1 MRRSIIFVLCAVA
14 ALCVAARD
22 RLYINDFNINPG
34 ETKQVEIQLDNDTAY
49 TALQA
54 DIYLPEG
61 LTIEQEDG
69 EYVFE
74 LTSRKARNHTV
85 TSVMLPNGALRFM
98 ITSQTLKEFSG
109 NSGAVLTFNLSA
121 DDSFN
126 GYKIIELRNI
136 IANEANLAMHYL
148 PNSSCYA
155 CQNGTT
161 PPVEGANRLYINSF
175 VINPGETKQIEILL
189 DNVTAFTAI
198 QADIRLPEGLTI
210 EQEDGEF
217 VFDLTPRKARNH
229 IVTSVMLP
237 NGAVRF
243 MITSQ
248 TLKEFSGNSGAIVTF
263 NVVADGT
270 FQGVKKVYLE
280 NIIATEPDCTMHN
293 LPSTYCY
300 ASSND
305 NVTPVDDKFYIED
318 FSVAAGSTKQVTINL
333 NNAMPI
339 TALQADI
346 YLPNGLTIE
355 QDDGEYLFDLT
366 SRKGS
371 DHTISSNALANGA
384 IRILI
389 ASPSLKVISGNT
401 GALVTFN
408 VIATDSFVGPKQLYI
423 RNIVATDKDKNQ
435 YDFPD
440 SFCTVNSSVTGDV
453 NGDGVV
459 TSVDITC
466 LYNYLLNGDN
476 TYIATSDVDGDGFI
490 SSVDITVIYNI
501 LLGN

>member
-1 MRRSIIFVLCAVA
+1 MKNNLFKSLLLVLIA
-14 ALCVAARD
+14 
-22 RLYINDFNINPG
+22 
-34 ETKQVEIQLDNDTAY
+34 
-49 TALQA
+49 TALPQIA
-54 DIYLPEG
+54 
-61 LTIEQEDG
+61 
-69 EYVFE
+69 
-74 LTSRKARNHTV
+74 
-85 TSVMLPNGALRFM
+85 
-98 ITSQTLKEFSG
+98 
-109 NSGAVLTFNLSA
+109 SA
-121 DDSFN
+121 YDFKVD
-126 GYKIIELRNI
+126 
-136 IANEANLAMHYL
+136 
-148 PNSSCYA
+148 
-155 CQNGTT
+155 
-161 PPVEGANRLYINSF
+161 
-175 VINPGETKQIEILL
+175 
-189 DNVTAFTAI
+189 
-198 QADIRLPEGLTI
+198 GLTI

-229 IVTSVMLP
+229 ILTSVMLP
-237 NGAVRF
+237 NGDVRF

-263 NVVADGT
+263 NVVADGA
-270 FQGVKKVYLE
+270 FEGVKKVYLE
-280 NIIATEPDCTMHN
+280 NVIATETNCTTHN

-300 ASSND
+300 ASSNG

-318 FSVAAGSTKQVTINL
+318 FSIAAGSTKQVTINL

-371 DHTISSNALANGA
+371 DHTISSNTLANGA

-401 GALVTFN
+401 GPLVTVN

-440 SFCTVNSSVTGDV
+440 SFCTVNSSVSGDV

-466 LYNYLLNGDN
+466 LYNYLLNGAN